1 MLEVAP
7 LFTKYKT
14 DVKVLKS
21 CERER
26 ERERGLGKTM
36 KINDVS
42 GEN

>member
-1 MLEVAP
+1 MSKFSRVAR
-7 LFTKYKT
+7 
-14 DVKVLKS
+14 
-21 CERER
+21 ERER